1 MHHDGGGG
9 WVARRDNA
17 SGMSCLRVV
26 GLAVLVLSACA
37 PALDWRRVAPEGLGV
52 TAMFPCRPSS
62 RTRDIELGG
71 QRLAMTLHA
80 CTTEGLTFALSS
92 ADVGDVR
99 LVADVLAELS
109 ASAQRNLGSE
119 RADVQAV
126 AIPGMTPHERAR
138 RLRFAGKLPNGD
150 DVIEH
155 TALFARAAR
164 IYQATVVGVQPT
176 QQAVQPFFEGI
187 RLDR

>member
-1 MHHDGGGG
+1 MHHDRGGG
-9 WVARRDNA
+9 WVACRDNA
-17 SGMSCLRVV
+17 PGMSSLRVV

-71 QRLAMTLHA
+71 QRLVMTLYA

-92 ADVGDVR
+92 VDVGDVR
-99 LVADVLAELS
+99 LVGDILAELS
-109 ASAQRNLGSE
+109 ASALRNLGSE

-138 RLRFAGKLPNGD
+138 RLRFSGKLPNGD
-150 DVIEH
+150 AVIEH
-155 TALFARAAR
+155 TAVFSRAAR
-164 IYQATVVGVQPT
+164 IYQATVVGAQPT
-176 QQAVQPFFEGI
+176 QEAVQPFFDGI